1 MYVVH
6 VGNDIQGGN
15 VEGKPPSDSAESQRV
30 IKDDSKA
37 WT

>member
-6 VGNDIQGGN
+6 VGSQGGN
-15 VEGKPPSDSAESQRV
+15 VEGKPPSDSDESQRV